1 MRLSGWTGGGLG
13 PEGAGIAGA
22 LLLRVPCVTCWQH
35 SDNSCIMSLLTA
47 SFYLPFFTRCAR
59 AQACFTRPDPSF
71 QSPSI
76 LSSRSNAAASDLKA
90 AVEPPSSRC
99 HFFVFF
105 RMCRYLVVSA
115 SVARRSHCPAIPLP
129 FVAFIACHVSNYW
142 FILSSPHA
150 FLPISSAPFKTPSCY
165 NPRKNRDTET
175 ACPVNRIRRA
185 QARNPHKIDRL

>member
-1 MRLSGWTGGGLG
+1 
-13 PEGAGIAGA
+13 
-22 LLLRVPCVTCWQH
+22 
-35 SDNSCIMSLLTA
+35 MSLLTA

-90 AVEPPSSRC
+90 AAEPPSSRC
-99 HFFVFF
+99 HVFVFF
-105 RMCRYLVVSA
+105 RMCRYLVVCICRTSL
-115 SVARRSHCPAIPLP
+115 PLP
-129 FVAFIACHVSNYW
+129 GHTISFFAFIACHVSNYW
-142 FILSSPHA
+142 FVLSSPHA
-150 FLPISSAPFKTPSCY
+150 FFFISSAPFKTPSCY

-175 ACPVNRIRRA
+175 ACPVSRIRRA